1 MPAPRVYDYVPIKE
15 RYIQGNDTLSDLAR
29 QFSIKS
35 PSTLTRRAHSE
46 GWERLR
52 SEFRRQ
58 LDNKSLEAVAEKRAQ
73 KIADIHMDALEV
85 IHAGILKVAE
95 DMNAKEPVFE
105 SGQVLRDQN
114 GDIVYRPMTRYNPR
128 DLAILIEKVLV
139 LTGQPS
145 DVTEERHLG
154 LNFNATTDGDV
165 LRDLLSALRPR
176 AALAGPGA
184 GAPGPDTSL
193 SRAV

>member
-15 RYIQGNDTLSDLAR
+15 RFIQGNETLSDLAR
-29 QFSIKS
+29 EFNIKS
-35 PSTLTRRAHSE
+35 PSTLTRRARAE
-46 GWERLR
+46 GWEVKRQ
-52 SEFRRQ
+52 EFRRQ
-58 LDNKSLEAVAEKRAQ
+58 VDNKSLEAVADKRAK
-73 KIADIHMDALEV
+73 KIADIHMDTLEV

-95 DMNAKEPVFE
+95 DMSAREPVMDG
-105 SGQVLRDQN
+105 GQVLRDRN
-114 GDIVYRPMTRYNPR
+114 GEVVYRPVTRYSPR

-145 DVTEERHLG
+145 DINENRNLG
-154 LNFNATTDGDV
+154 INLSAATDGDA
-165 LRDLLSALRPR
+165 LRELLNALRPR

-193 SRAV
+193 SRPE

>member
-1 MPAPRVYDYVPIKE
+1 MPAPRTYDYKPIYE
-15 RYIQGNDTLSDLAR
+15 RYVQGDQTLSDLAR
-29 QFSIKS
+29 EFGIKS
-35 PSTLTRRAHSE
+35 PSTLTRRAAKE
-46 GWERLR
+46 GWEARR
-52 SEFRRQ
+52 QEFRRQ
-58 LDNKSLEAVAEKRAQ
+58 VDNKSLEAVADKRAA

-95 DMNAKEPVFE
+95 DMQAKEPVMDG
-105 SGQVLRDQN
+105 GQVLRDPAGN
-114 GDIVYRPMTRYNPR
+114 VVYRALTRYNPR

-145 DVTEERHLG
+145 DINENRQLG
-154 LNFNATTDGDV
+154 INLNAATDGDA
-165 LRDLLSALRPR
+165 LRELLNAIRPR

-193 SRAV
+193 SRSD